1 MVEQAE
7 RVKQDTTSMW
17 DELVAEYGGE
27 ECSKGDRQK
36 CETQKERWLMTIDKY
51 HSKLTA
57 LKGKVRGIEAELGLE
72 VPPCSNFL
80 KQTQCDLIGDLDM
93 CNGDCAGKPCRDKC
107 PATCGVC
114 ASKDE
119 L

>member
-36 CETQKERWLMTIDKY
+36 CETQKERWLMPIDKY

-57 LKGKVRGIEAELGLE
+57 LKGADGDAWSGINDALAKLMKDVQTKLTDATTAMTKAKVEATVPAVDAKLPE
-72 VPPCSNFL
+72 VKIP
-80 KQTQCDLIGDLDM
+80 
-93 CNGDCAGKPCRDKC
+93 
-107 PATCGVC
+107 
-114 ASKDE
+114 
-119 L
+119 